1 MSKDGRRAI
10 RRLHQLLD
18 WNNVCKHQH
27 LQKFGVKLNIYIIIG
42 NVHPLEVVNRGSET
56 QLQVENN
63 LEIT

>member
-1 MSKDGRRAI
+1 M
-10 RRLHQLLD
+10 
-18 WNNVCKHQH
+18 CKHQH
-27 LQKFGVKLNIYIIIG
+27 LQRFGVKLNIYIIIG